1 MGAPGARQL
10 GRAVKDRKGKF
21 EDVGEGG
28 ERCRIQ
34 AWQLQGSEEAMV

>member
-10 GRAVKDRKGKF
+10 GRAVKDRKGKL
-21 EDVGEGG
+21 EEVGEGG
-28 ERCRIQ
+28 DRCRIQ